1 MGVDPEAIM
10 TSLSS
15 AEILAFKRVPE
26 GVLFAPG
33 VALLGSSLGCRFGTT
48 YLLNSTQL
56 TEVGALVRRF
66 CAAIRAVCLT
76 YAVLCAA
83 GVVFALGLL
92 VAPGEWPASPE
103 ISPTVLSVTLLVAAM
118 TPFALVFVR
127 FALLLRRALVGAKP
141 SVERITCADVFN
153 AEVAALSAARLRL
166 QIAAGVLLAIASA
179 MHVLDGIKHGTMSSQ
194 GIWLFGLFI
203 SLYLSTHYGMLLL
216 AKRALKA
223 SARRSR

>member
-56 TEVGALVRRF
+56 TAVGVLVRHF
-66 CAAIRAVCLT
+66 GAAIRTICRA

-92 VAPGEWPASPE
+92 LAPGEWPAPPK
-103 ISPTVLSVTLLVAAM
+103 ISPTVLSITALVAAL
-118 TPFALVFVR
+118 TPFALVFAR
-127 FALLLRRALVGAKP
+127 FAFLLRRTLVGAQP
-141 SVERITCADVFN
+141 SAERITCADVFN

-166 QIAAGVLLAIASA
+166 QIAAGALLAIASA
-179 MHVLDGIKHGTMSSQ
+179 MHVLAGIKHGTMSSQ

-203 SLYLSTHYGMLLL
+203 SLYLSTHYGMLLI

-223 SARRSR
+223 SARRRR